1 MRSALILLLV
11 LINFSCQKD
20 ALMSAV
26 PDVEGSW
33 KFSGYKLSE
42 EAPITRPCEQAAVTL
57 NIASSADGYS
67 ITGTSF
73 INTYFSKVSFAID
86 HTKRAGTIEMAA
98 IGSTKMAGPEN
109 LMQCES
115 NYYVNLKSI
124 NNFMLEGQTLYLF
137 RDLSPQNPGND
148 SPILVFERN

>member
-33 KFSGYKLSE
+33 KFSGYKLNE
-42 EAPITRPCEQAAVTL
+42 EAPLTNPCDQAIVTL
-57 NIASSADGYS
+57 NIASSPDGYS

-73 INTYFSKVSFAID
+73 INTYLSKVSFAID

-98 IGSTKMAGPEN
+98 VGSTKMGGPDN

-115 NYYVNLKSI
+115 NYYVNLKNI
-124 NNFMLEGQTLYLF
+124 NNFMLDGQTLYLY
-137 RDLSPQNPGND
+137 RNLTPQNPGND